1 MLWQRALV
9 AALLAIGAQAGF
21 SDLIV
26 EGLTQGNTGMERRL
40 EDMAKANLRARG
52 HLETRQAT
60 LGNAASAPLKADGS
74 LDMEAWNEAANAAC
88 RESLQTLQLATNPS
102 GACVC
107 YNLPLLNNQTG
118 TFEADLRLFQL
129 NEPTGPFQGIPQ
141 GTIEVELFYNGASVT
156 EVSQQPVTSAGVKV
170 RQVSINNGT
179 TDANTG
185 NLRLLQSY
193 LFVGQVDKDQMTGQ
207 ITT

>member
-1 MLWQRALV
+1 MLWQRTLV
-9 AALLAIGAQAGF
+9 ASFLAIGAQAGL
-21 SDLIV
+21 SDLIM
-26 EGLTQGNTGMERRL
+26 EGMTQGSTGMERRL
-40 EDMAKANLRARG
+40 EDMAKANIRARG
-52 HLETRQAT
+52 FVEARQAAV
-60 LGNAASAPLKADGS
+60 GSANAPLKADGT
-74 LDMEAWNEAANAAC
+74 LDMAAWNTAANAAC

-107 YNLPLLNNQTG
+107 YNLPLLNNSTG

-156 EVSQQPVTSAGVKV
+156 EVSQQSVPSTGVKV

-179 TDANTG
+179 AAADTG

-207 ITT
+207 VTT